1 MLAHR
6 DHRSR
11 SEEHTALSRNCC
23 CSFERGCLRFV
34 VDLESRDLGLGS
46 DDGGEDEV
54 VIETCCV
61 LNGI

>member
-1 MLAHR
+1 MMVFWLR
-6 DHRSR
+6 LRR
-11 SEEHTALSRNCC
+11 LTALSRNCC
-23 CSFERGCLRFV
+23 CSFDSGRLRFA

-54 VIETCCV
+54 VIDACCG